1 MNRLRFKLVD
11 IVCVITIIMADL
23 LVYAILGLLFMGY
36 DDTYTPGK
44 GSYLSL
50 GSMTNYE
57 KLIYIL
63 INLWHVVNI
72 ILIVWSAHKI
82 YKWLNMRHTQLL

>member
-1 MNRLRFKLVD
+1 
-11 IVCVITIIMADL
+11 MADL
-23 LVYAILGLLFMGY
+23 LVYVILGLFFMGY

-50 GSMTNYE
+50 ASMTNYE

-63 INLWHVVNI
+63 INLWHVVNV
-72 ILIVWSAHKI
+72 ILIVWAMYKT
-82 YKWLNMRHTQLL
+82 YKWLNIRHTHSL